1 MQSTSN
7 VPVFCPACHAR
18 YEIAVDLAASSDV
31 VLLCGLCG
39 RGFRVRESR
48 AVGRDDATPQ
58 TTTGGPRVI
67 VGHEHPGACRT
78 LAAVL
83 RQGGYEPVCLAKGEQ
98 VLSAFDAAMPE
109 LPSALCLDVGIPG
122 VLAFEV
128 IAHLR
133 ANPHTKTLPII
144 LLASVFERTRYKRRP
159 NRLYGADTYLELHH
173 VPDRLIEVLEALRA
187 RAPLDD
193 ERRQAPLE
201 RAAAAPLR
209 DAGDLTGDDAL
220 RRRARRTLMDLALY
234 HGDEI
239 GRGLKSGD
247 PFTHLADAVEGA
259 RESLLSVALDAARAR
274 VIFEEEHQ
282 AFVAR
287 LTERERSRR
296 VLASGDDVEGR

>member
-1 MQSTSN
+1 MQTSPA

-18 YEIAVDLAASSDV
+18 YEVSADLTSSSDV

-39 RGFRVRESR
+39 RGFRLRESR
-48 AVGRDDATPQ
+48 AVGGDDAAAAASPT
-58 TTTGGPRVI
+58 GPRVV

-83 RQGGYEPVCLAKGEQ
+83 RQGGYEPVCLGRGEQ

-109 LPSALCLDVGIPG
+109 LPTALCLDVGIPG

-133 ANPHTKTLPII
+133 ANPHTKTLPIV

-173 VPDRLIEVLEALRA
+173 VPDRLIDVLQALRA

-209 DAGDLTGDDAL
+209 DAADLTGDDAL

-239 GRGLKSGD
+239 GRGLKAGD
-247 PFTHLADAVEGA
+247 PFAHVGDAIEGA
-259 RESLLSVALDAARAR
+259 RESVLTVALDASRARA
-274 VIFEEEHQ
+274 IFDEELH
-282 AFVAR
+282 AFIAR

-296 VLASGDDVEGR
+296 VLASGDEGDGR